1 MSFVAQKRE
10 VQEERLQ
17 LLQNIV
23 IVTVMEVRDPVH
35 GPIEIND
42 KEKAILDHPL
52 FQRLR
57 RVRQLGFGEI
67 AFPGATHTRFLHSLG
82 TMHLAGI
89 AFDRIFD
96 GISMLPRHEKQR
108 LRQTLRLAAL
118 LHDLGHPPL
127 SHSGERVLPCA
138 SEEDCAPMTHEE
150 MSTFLIESSSLG
162 DLIDSLWKDEGVC
175 RMAVASL
182 LKDDHA
188 DESFFLY
195 KGFSFRPLLRQ
206 LISSELDCD
215 RMDYLMRDS
224 YFTGVAY
231 GRFDRDWLLSHLG
244 ARDQEKRF
252 LLVLDARALFTFED
266 FLLSRLHMFL
276 MVYLHHKTVIY
287 DRMLGKFLEA
297 TNLRMKKDPEGFVYW
312 DDEYLWR
319 LISASDDP
327 WAKRLWCR
335 KPLSLVIE
343 VWDEQANRLAMV
355 KDDFDK
361 DIEWIDSL
369 VEFSKYFK
377 TKGGSEADMPLVS
390 YGESLARVDEV
401 SDLFQRQ
408 KDRRRVLRGFVDDS
422 MEVSRQRRLRRSML
436 SMIGK
441 KQGSKMALCS

>member
-1 MSFVAQKRE
+1 MVVS
-10 VQEERLQ
+10 
-17 LLQNIV
+17 
-23 IVTVMEVRDPVH
+23 MEVRDPVH
-35 GPIEIND
+35 GPIEINE
-42 KEKAILDHPL
+42 KERAILDHPL
-52 FQRLR
+52 VQRLR

-89 AFDRIFD
+89 AFDRIFA
-96 GISMLPRHEKQR
+96 GIPILPRHEKQR

-127 SHSGERVLPCA
+127 SHSGEKVLPCV
-138 SEEDCAPMTHEE
+138 SENDNTPMTHEQ

-175 RMAVASL
+175 RKAVSSL
-182 LKDDHA
+182 LKENA
-188 DESFFLY
+188 PDESPFLY

-244 ARDQEKRF
+244 ARSYGNKF
-252 LLVLDARALFTFED
+252 YLVLDARALLTFED
-266 FLLSRLHMFL
+266 FLLSRFHMFL

-297 TNLRMKKDPEGFVYW
+297 TRVRIGKDPEEFVHW
-312 DDEYLWR
+312 DDEHLWR
-319 LISASDDP
+319 LISFSDNP
-327 WAKRLWCR
+327 WAKRLALR

-343 VWDEQANRLAMV
+343 VWDEKANRLAMV
-355 KDDFDK
+355 RDEFNFE
-361 DIEWIDSL
+361 IEWIDSL

-377 TKGGSEADMPLVS
+377 GKDGAFTDMPLVN
-390 YGESLARVDEV
+390 YGDDLVRVDEV

-408 KDRRRVLRGFVDDS
+408 KERRRVLRGFVDES
-422 MEVSRQRRLRRSML
+422 MDLSEQRRLRRAML
-436 SMIGK
+436 LRIRDK
-441 KQGSKMALCS
+441 KGSKKVHFS